1 MSDLPAPPPRPPER
15 VSAGRLVLGLVIL
28 AIGVGLLLQVAG
40 VTDRAWK
47 VVLPVALV
55 AVGIGLVVAGL
66 RSERGQGGLIALGVV
81 LTVVLT
87 VATVV
92 DIPFEGGVGDRLE
105 RPATYDRVR
114 SEYRLAIG
122 RLTINLTRISQLGQ
136 SAAPKRVTAH
146 VGVGELVVVVP
157 SRTSVDVHGHAGLG
171 DVTVFG
177 RSESGIDV
185 DNDSGPP
192 PSGAPAALSLD
203 LSVGVGRVEVRYG

>member
-185 DNDSGPP
+185 D
-192 PSGAPAALSLD
+192 
-203 LSVGVGRVEVRYG
+203 